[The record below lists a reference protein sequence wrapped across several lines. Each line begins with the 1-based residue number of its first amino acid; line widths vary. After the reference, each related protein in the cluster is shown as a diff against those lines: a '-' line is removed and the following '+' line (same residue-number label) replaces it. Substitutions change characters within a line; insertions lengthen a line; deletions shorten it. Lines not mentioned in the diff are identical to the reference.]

1 MGYRILFFKKGKD
14 MRKVVAVFLC
24 LAMALGA
31 FTGCGKKTQTASAAV
46 EVLSSQ
52 GETDGFLGMASQ
64 NQGGGQVV
72 QEAQPVLA
80 LDRELAVEKGMRIA
94 VVARSAEGNY
104 WKQMKKN
111 MKETVEYIN
120 DFYGLEGEDAIR
132 VTFEGPD
139 SEENVNDQI
148 NTIDAVLAE
157 NPSVLCLAAID
168 MNSCQAQLETAR
180 ENGIPVVLFDSK
192 VKCGEDMAFCGTD
205 NKAAGE
211 KVAQELCAA
220 IKDSG
225 KAAVLARTEYSQTS
239 EDRRKGFVKEIRKN
253 HPNVETVCEYTE
265 GREEDM
271 ESLVLDLLENQQVKG
286 IFCTSQSVA
295 NQVLSVL
302 EKHPEKQVALA
313 GFDAGEQ
320 QIQAIL
326 EGRQLGAIVQNVPA
340 IASQTIWLAVCA
352 ALPQQPEGLEQY
364 EKADYMWLD
373 AQSLEEARQKGMLY
387 D

>member
-1 MGYRILFFKKGKD
+1 
-14 MRKVVAVFLC
+14 MRKAVAVFLC
-24 LAMALGA
+24 FAMALGA

-46 EVLSSQ
+46 AVLSGQ
-52 GETDGFLGMASQ
+52 GETDGFLGTASQ

-72 QEAQPVLA
+72 QEAQSA
-80 LDRELAVEKGMRIA
+80 LELDQDLVIEKGMHIA

-120 DFYGLEGEDAIR
+120 GFYGLEGEDAIR

-157 NPSVLCLAAID
+157 NPSALCLAAID

-192 VKCGEDMAFCGTD
+192 VKCGTDMAFCGTD
-205 NKAAGE
+205 NHAAGA
-211 KVAQELCAA
+211 KAAQELCAA
-220 IKDSG
+220 FGDSG
-225 KAAVLARTEYSQTS
+225 KAAVLAHAEYSQTS
-239 EDRRKGFVKEIRKN
+239 EDRRKGFVKEIKKN
-253 HPNVETVCEYTE
+253 HPGVETVCEYTE

-271 ESLVLDLLENQQVKG
+271 DSLVLDLLDNQQVKG
-286 IFCTSQSVA
+286 IFCTSQGVA
-295 NQVLSVL
+295 KEVLSVL
-302 EKHPEKQVALA
+302 EKYPEKQVALV

-320 QIQAIL
+320 QIRAIS

-340 IASQTIWLAVCA
+340 IAGQTVWLAVRA
-352 ALPQQPEGLEQY
+352 ALSKQPEDLKQC
-364 EKADYMWLD
+364 EKMDYIWVD
-373 AQSLEEARQKGMLY
+373 GQNLEEVRQNGMLY